1 MNKFKK
7 GDKVR
12 LKRVSESELR
22 KFNSSDS
29 FVRDY
34 NDAYN
39 SRNIYTVHI
48 INDDCG
54 YFLRPYIGSGN
65 WNIREELLEPY
76 DGCDIDN
83 YREV

>member
-22 KFNSSDS
+22 KFNSLDS

-39 SRNIYTVHI
+39 FRNIYTIHI
-48 INDDCG
+48 INNDYG

-65 WNIREELLEPY
+65 WNIREELLESY
-76 DGCDIDN
+76 NSCDIDN